1 MRLRKTVIGV
11 SGALVCLVAGASVA
25 AGAGSS
31 GTPAGGPIR
40 IFVMPGQ
47 TQGHGKILFT
57 GAVGDYGSG
66 QPSSAGGKK
75 FTTAVLTKGTIK
87 LDLTAITAKV
97 DSANGKIDAAT
108 CSASVTKSAASPIVS
123 GTGLYAG
130 IHGTVKITESFGYL
144 GSFYKSGPKKGKCNM
159 SNSAPTVDTMS
170 NVYGTGTVSF

>member
-1 MRLRKTVIGV
+1 MAVT
-11 SGALVCLVAGASVA
+11 GALVCLVAGASVA
-25 AGAGSS
+25 VGAGSA
-31 GTPAGGPIR
+31 PAGGKIR
-40 IFVMPGQ
+40 IFVLPAQ

-66 QPSSAGGKK
+66 RPSSAGGKK

-97 DSANGKIDAAT
+97 GSANGKIDAAT
-108 CSASVTKSAASPIVS
+108 CSASVTESAASPIVS

-159 SNSAPTVDTMS
+159 SNSAPTVDTMD